1 MNNNLKNLFLSINK
15 DNGRMLNDLIEIDV
29 IKLKDAVKEADAEC
43 IYNIARSVNGDIV
56 EILLNQL
63 VEMQSFEYVG
73 EMLLMV
79 KNNQK
84 IENMTSLEIYAIN
97 HIDML
102 LDTMSNCTDL
112 TLLRRICSNSEVPF
126 IINFL
131 NNLIDKLEVR
141 NDLASLD
148 EKDQLLYL
156 TNLYYEGDFAA
167 IIENRDIFS
176 KLFNDEEE
184 ITRK

>member
-43 IYNIARSVNGDIV
+43 IYNIARSVNGDIA

-79 KNNQK
+79 KN
-84 IENMTSLEIYAIN
+84 L
-97 HIDML
+97 
-102 LDTMSNCTDL
+102 
-112 TLLRRICSNSEVPF
+112 
-126 IINFL
+126 
-131 NNLIDKLEVR
+131 
-141 NDLASLD
+141 
-148 EKDQLLYL
+148 
-156 TNLYYEGDFAA
+156 
-167 IIENRDIFS
+167 
-176 KLFNDEEE
+176 
-184 ITRK
+184 

>member
-1 MNNNLKNLFLSINK
+1 MNNNLKNLFSSINK
-15 DNGRMLNDLIEIDV
+15 DNGKMLNDLIEFDV
-29 IKLKDAVKEADAEC
+29 IKLKDTIKERDAKY
-43 IYNIARSVNGDIV
+43 IYNIAQSINSDAV

-63 VEMQSFEYVG
+63 VEMQNFEYIG
-73 EMLLMV
+73 EMLLMI

-84 IENMTSLEIYAIN
+84 AENMTSLEKYAVN
-97 HIDML
+97 HINIL
-102 LDTMSNCTDL
+102 LDTMSNCPDL
-112 TLLRRICSNSEVPF
+112 TLLKRICSNSEVPF

-141 NDLASLD
+141 NTLASLD

-176 KLFNDEEE
+176 KLFKEDNE